1 MTKRYEIWIEISANK
16 NRILDKKE
24 FRSAIQKCR
33 DIGMTDIILS
43 VKDTT
48 GFAIYPSQI
57 APHYSLYDSAFQK
70 DFDYVAQCFQ
80 IIREMGMKC
89 YAAFDVFTGGN
100 RKTCRK
106 EMPGIKNEGFACEV
120 YGVDENQDAV
130 VKPSLEAGMLHT
142 IGSIDDFGEIFLNPG
157 NSKVRDY
164 AKSLILEFVQKY
176 HPNGIVLD
184 RVRYVGLST
193 DFSELSRK
201 QWEEFSGITDE
212 KWPEDIY
219 TIQKTQNGYRENPG
233 KYFGSFITYRMQVI
247 HDFIE
252 DLGITLHKMFPE
264 VELCD
269 YVGSW
274 YPLYD
279 RVGANWASKEYQ
291 THEFSLCNQE
301 QLRKSAYAECVDTLL
316 CGCYYEEITIRE
328 AQENC
333 KPAYWYS
340 VEGAA
345 KLSAKVAGS
354 KNKIV
359 GALFLDQYRDTPEKI
374 SQAIEICM
382 KNSAG
387 CMLFDLSYLV
397 DENWWKYTENV
408 QVEPWKR
415 SDLKESAEVCEK
427 IFPKEYLITERK
439 IKEYLLKQKE
449 FDCQASFTLRK
460 TMDGKMIGV
469 IGVKTAENQE
479 LYPSTAWI
487 SIFGIDRDYQ
497 DCGYG
502 TILLHR
508 TLGALRKKGI
518 KKVCLGQD
526 FANFFSGIPKPDEK
540 KCRFFQNEG
549 FHLNAEEHYDLEGNI
564 SENEQIENF
573 NTDYWEQFYETEVFQ
588 GEKKQFLS
596 FLHHEFP
603 GRWEYEAEK
612 ALEKKKDPREI
623 LLLWKK
629 DRSEILGYCM
639 LSVEKNVHGQKTC
652 GGLGPIGISKKIR
665 GQHVGNYLLCQSLRQ
680 LDNLGVE
687 LVNIDWTIL
696 KDFYGQFGFQAV
708 RIYRAGYLLLE

>member
-1 MTKRYEIWIEISANK
+1 
-16 NRILDKKE
+16 
-24 FRSAIQKCR
+24 
-33 DIGMTDIILS
+33 
-43 VKDTT
+43 
-48 GFAIYPSQI
+48 
-57 APHYSLYDSAFQK
+57 
-70 DFDYVAQCFQ
+70 
-80 IIREMGMKC
+80 MKC

-415 SDLKESAEVCEK
+415 SDLK
-427 IFPKEYLITERK
+427 
-439 IKEYLLKQKE
+439 
-449 FDCQASFTLRK
+449 
-460 TMDGKMIGV
+460 
-469 IGVKTAENQE
+469 
-479 LYPSTAWI
+479 
-487 SIFGIDRDYQ
+487 
-497 DCGYG
+497 
-502 TILLHR
+502 
-508 TLGALRKKGI
+508 
-518 KKVCLGQD
+518 
-526 FANFFSGIPKPDEK
+526 
-540 KCRFFQNEG
+540 
-549 FHLNAEEHYDLEGNI
+549 
-564 SENEQIENF
+564 
-573 NTDYWEQFYETEVFQ
+573 
-588 GEKKQFLS
+588 
-596 FLHHEFP
+596 
-603 GRWEYEAEK
+603 
-612 ALEKKKDPREI
+612 
-623 LLLWKK
+623 
-629 DRSEILGYCM
+629 
-639 LSVEKNVHGQKTC
+639 
-652 GGLGPIGISKKIR
+652 
-665 GQHVGNYLLCQSLRQ
+665 
-680 LDNLGVE
+680 
-687 LVNIDWTIL
+687 
-696 KDFYGQFGFQAV
+696 
-708 RIYRAGYLLLE
+708 